1 MAVIFGD
8 ISAVGGAGSP
18 PAQPKLLSDMRHSI
32 QFDIKYF
39 TSEKSDHSFHEQ
51 QFSKNSAKD

>member
-18 PAQPKLLSDMRHSI
+18 PAQPKLLSDMEAQYSI
-32 QFDIKYF
+32 CHKYF
-39 TSEKSDHSFHEQ
+39 AESYLKSL
-51 QFSKNSAKD
+51 KN

>member
-32 QFDIKYF
+32 QFDIIFFAESY
-39 TSEKSDHSFHEQ
+39 SKSL
-51 QFSKNSAKD
+51 KN

>member
-32 QFDIKYF
+32 QFDIIFLPNLTK
-39 TSEKSDHSFHEQ
+39 KSL
-51 QFSKNSAKD
+51 KN

>member
-18 PAQPKLLSDMRHSI
+18 PAQPKLLSDIRHSI
-32 QFDIKYF
+32 QFDINFCLVSQKLAVLRVII
-39 TSEKSDHSFHEQ
+39 T
-51 QFSKNSAKD
+51 

>member
-32 QFDIKYF
+32 QFNINFLPNHTFKV
-39 TSEKSDHSFHEQ
+39 
-51 QFSKNSAKD
+51 SKKLARE

>member
-32 QFDIKYF
+32 QFDINFFAESYL
-39 TSEKSDHSFHEQ
+39 KSL
-51 QFSKNSAKD
+51 KN

>member
-32 QFDIKYF
+32 QFDINF
-39 TSEKSDHSFHEQ
+39 LPNHTQSL
-51 QFSKNSAKD
+51 

>member
-18 PAQPKLLSDMRHSI
+18 PAQPKLLSDMRHII
-32 QFDIKYF
+32 QFDINFCRILLKVSRKF
-39 TSEKSDHSFHEQ
+39 
-51 QFSKNSAKD
+51 AVLGVIIR